1 LFPFSRS
8 HKIKGR
14 ILLSSDVAVPAQV
27 FEEQGFGPL
36 EGEYLSSWMHTG
48 QQVHFAGDSTAGSLG
63 DAAQHPGSSSSLVI
77 QGLSPSGFLRAE
89 ELSTGHCFEL
99 QPDGNS
105 LDLMSG
111 LVCRKLQT

>member
-1 LFPFSRS
+1 MCDNFCSMQ
-8 HKIKGR
+8 I
-14 ILLSSDVAVPAQV
+14 

-36 EGEYLSSWMHTG
+36 EGDYLRSWMHTG
-48 QQVHFAGDSTAGSLG
+48 QEVHFAGDAGGSAG
-63 DAAQHPGSSSSLVI
+63 EAGRHPGGSHLVI
-77 QGLSPSGFLRAE
+77 QGLSPSGFLKAE

-111 LVCRKLQT
+111 LIRRKL